1 MNALQTIRYFIDS
14 ETADTN
20 SPAAAPPVWTTV
32 ATVAI
37 AL

>member
-20 SPAAAPPVWTTV
+20 SPAAPPVWTTV